1 MSSVARRIKNS
12 VKILIGKQIGSPV
25 QKHIYK
31 INALESELFIDKYVM
46 VTGGTGAI
54 GSAIC
59 FDLAAKGATV
69 GVCGR
74 NEEKIMATINMIVS
88 ENPAL
93 KERLIPIL
101 MDVTNE
107 SSILKAF
114 QEWKDKGY
122 NLDAFVNNA
131 GGQPGRV
138 GIGARKL
145 WEKELGQID
154 LMLTTNLRGL
164 MVCSIEAAKIMT
176 EQRYGTIINIGSVH
190 GVGGMKGMTDYAT
203 AKAGVIGFTR
213 SFALELGEY
222 GVRCNCVSPGLV
234 NQTPFD
240 GGSPE
245 LKSSRNVLGR
255 NGYTREVAQVVSYLI
270 SDSYITGQNI
280 IVDGGRSLGLYGDS

>member
-1 MSSVARRIKNS
+1 MSSFTKRIKDS
-12 VKILIGKQIGSPV
+12 IKILMGKQVGPPI
-25 QKHIYK
+25 QRHIYK
-31 INALESELFIDKYVM
+31 LNTEESKIFLDKHVI

-74 NEEKIMATINMIVS
+74 SVEKIGSTINAMTS
-88 ENPAL
+88 ENPDL
-93 KERLIPIL
+93 KERLIPL
-101 MDVTNE
+101 VMDVTE
-107 SSILKAF
+107 DSSISKAF
-114 QEWKDKGY
+114 QEWANKGY
-122 NLDAFVNNA
+122 SLDAFVNNA

-138 GIGARKL
+138 GTGAELL
-145 WEKELGQID
+145 WEKEISQVD
-154 LMLTTNLRGL
+154 LVVKTNLRGL

-213 SFALELGEY
+213 SFALELGKY

-234 NQTPFD
+234 NQTAFD

-255 NGYTREVAQVVSYLI
+255 NGYTQEVAQVVSYLI